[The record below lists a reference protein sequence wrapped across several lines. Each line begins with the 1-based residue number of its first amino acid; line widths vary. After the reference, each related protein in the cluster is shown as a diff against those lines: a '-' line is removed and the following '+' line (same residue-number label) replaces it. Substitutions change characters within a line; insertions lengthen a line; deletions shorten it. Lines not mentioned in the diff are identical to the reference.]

1 MKYSIKRKKKVL
13 ILIMVVI
20 CHIAK
25 VCNYNI
31 YRNLVSYITC
41 CLCCIEWGCYMGY
54 GQESKR
60 GILEN
65 YYFLE

>member
-1 MKYSIKRKKKVL
+1 
-13 ILIMVVI
+13 MVVI